1 MRPDVPDVH
10 VADTVFTDGVWRAV
24 YEQPD
29 GRQYV
34 IDDDGE
40 PVFGIWFIPRD
51 DADVPVIVES

>member
-1 MRPDVPDVH
+1 MHDRH
-10 VADTVFTDGVWRAV
+10 VADTVFTDGHWRAV

-40 PVFGIWFIPRD
+40 PVFSVRFIPRD
-51 DADVPVIVES
+51 EADQPVIIE